1 MLAASGAR
9 YFTEVDWRVGE
20 RPEVV
25 RDLAASGCVQ
35 VLVGFESLVREHT
48 GMGGKKAGYD
58 RMLDACLAIQAAG
71 VAVIGCFIV
80 GSDGETAESMADLG
94 GRLAESPLADVQVTM
109 LTAFPGTPLRERLKR
124 EGRLIPDRGWSS
136 CTLFD
141 ATFVPDRMTVR
152 ELERGFRNV
161 VAMAHGQGPAASSG
175 SSVSS
180 AGWRKASAAASFTC
194 SLVASK
200 CPINPSGELH
210 NGGWPAVSLAGQKAR
225 AFWLT
230 AIIALTGGLI
240 VSVSSMAKA
249 IMPPDGNLI
258 LVGT

>member
-1 MLAASGAR
+1 MLGAFREKPASRVAAELAEVVRVQGRRPTLELADDNTFAGRRGAGELLGVLAASGAR

-161 VAMAHGQGPAASSG
+161 VAMAHGQGPAARRA
-175 SSVSS
+175 SVRRSVWGARYGEM
-180 AGWRKASAAASFTC
+180 AG
-194 SLVASK
+194 
-200 CPINPSGELH
+200 
-210 NGGWPAVSLAGQKAR
+210 AVG
-225 AFWLT
+225 
-230 AIIALTGGLI
+230 
-240 VSVSSMAKA
+240 
-249 IMPPDGNLI
+249 
-258 LVGT
+258 